1 MKPLRLWM
9 VAAVFCCLGSVV
21 KAEAAATVTVTQ
33 ASEGVYSVSVANV
46 VNAAAIDFTI
56 NYDAEALRDPLV
68 NDGELVA
75 EAAAFRELN
84 AAVPGQ
90 LRVVYLSS
98 KGFKKPGKLAT
109 VVFTR
114 KGSLAARP
122 PKLESSIVSSEG
134 ASVAVQPIVTPPA
147 GTTAASGPA
156 AAGSSAAA
164 AGQIRYNNDGM
175 GNLTG
180 GTTVSTSVSSEPAG
194 SRSPFAEAG
203 QENAAPAAD
212 AALETAPEAS
222 YGQSRAGV
230 SAEETPSAPA
240 AADGGTDKTSK
251 AATVEAFL
259 TNLKT
264 YQSVAERFRTHRG
277 ERTLKALSELFD
289 FSMAK
294 KAGLL
299 QTPRIAVSDGKQTVN
314 VKVVLPPASAVP
326 SFSLKGAN
334 LKGIGTLSDKML
346 ELDILPQKGKQDV
359 RLSIVFQK
367 EVAQIPLLV
376 VPPLAA
382 ALQELSDPDLE
393 KLLLKADNK
402 IRPLPYDLNSDGQ
415 QDYLDDYIL
424 LAHWQLKRQQR
435 DSTTTKPA
443 KTVPPH

>member
-1 MKPLRLWM
+1 MKSLRLWM

-33 ASEGVYSVSVANV
+33 ASEGIYSVSVANV

-68 NDGELVA
+68 NDGELAA
-75 EAAAFRELN
+75 EAAAYRELN
-84 AAVPGQ
+84 ATVPGQ

-122 PKLESSIVSSEG
+122 PTLESSIVSSEG

-164 AGQIRYNNDGM
+164 GQIRYTNDGM
-175 GNLTG
+175 GNLPG
-180 GTTVSTSVSSEPAG
+180 GTTVATSVSSDPAG
-194 SRSPFAEAG
+194 PRSTFAEAG

-212 AALETAPEAS
+212 AALETAPEVS
-222 YGQSRAGV
+222 YSQSRAGV

-240 AADGGTDKTSK
+240 AADGGTDKTGK

-294 KAGLL
+294 KAGLQ
-299 QTPRIAVSDGKQTVN
+299 QTPRIAVSDGKRTVN
-314 VKVVLPPASAVP
+314 VKVELPPASAVP

-334 LKGIGTLSDKML
+334 LKGIRTLSDKML
-346 ELDILPQKGKQDV
+346 ELDIMPQKGKQDV

-443 KTVPPH
+443 KTAPPR